1 MTNVGFRLRAAG
13 QIIELRQAENDP
25 IGTFRI
31 IGLNVR
37 FRITKPVVLCGAVA
51 TLSSLTHTSRH
62 YQPLFD
68 NAFLNHSQYQK
79 RKCLQW
85 IDLLF
90 ARNRRK
96 AGSLWRS
103 LSETS
108 DRPYTYMLGAAL
120 WRCLNEV
127 N

>member
-1 MTNVGFRLRAAG
+1 MAA
-13 QIIELRQAENDP
+13 
-25 IGTFRI
+25 IGRKQSFI
-31 IGLNVR
+31 NVR
-37 FRITKPVVLCGAVA
+37 FRPYWDIQDHRFECPLPDYETGRPLWSGGDVIV
-51 TLSSLTHTSRH
+51 THTHRRH
-62 YQPLFD
+62 YQSLFD

-79 RKCLQW
+79 RKCLEW

-108 DRPYTYMLGAAL
+108 DRPIYLHVRHGSLGVFEWGQL
-120 WRCLNEV
+120 IV
-127 N
+127 